1 MCQTLESMRSN
12 PVPQAVPAPA
22 PDHRALQRRAV
33 VALVALSTSAFLFV
47 TAENLPGGLLTIMA
61 ADLGRTTSQVG
72 LLVTAYAVV
81 VVIATVPLAHLT
93 RRFGRRTVLAAT
105 TAVCAVGLTWSAFAV
120 GYPDLLASRVVT
132 ALGQALFWAI
142 VMPAAA
148 SMFPREVRGRMI
160 ARLTIGN
167 SLGPM
172 LGVPFGTWLG
182 QLTTWRTPFLVMAV
196 VSAVACAAILLTM
209 PDASQARDDTSRG
222 THPDRRRFHVLLVI
236 TLLLV
241 TGAFAWITFIT
252 QFLLDVAGFADRW
265 LSVLLLAS
273 GAAGLVGTLLAGLV
287 LDRWPWWTLAGG
299 AAGVVVFLLVLHLFG
314 AAPGPAVVG
323 MLLFGT
329 TFSVVP
335 PVAAHLAMQVAPGA
349 TEMATALSSA
359 VFNIGIASGAA
370 LGAFVVAT
378 WGPHLVPLAGAVFVL
393 AALLLTLSDMR
404 YVHRGRG
411 R

>member
-1 MCQTLESMRSN
+1 MRSN
-12 PVPQAVPAPA
+12 LVPPAVPAPS
-22 PDHRALQRRAV
+22 PEQVALQRRAV
-33 VALVALSTSAFLFV
+33 VALIALSTSAFMFV

-61 ADLGRTTSQVG
+61 RDLERTTSQVG
-72 LLVTAYAVV
+72 LLVTAYAAVV
-81 VVIATVPLAHLT
+81 VVATVPLAQLT
-93 RRFGRRTVLAAT
+93 RRLGRRAVLAGT

-148 SMFPREVRGRMI
+148 SMFPREVRGKMI

-196 VSAVACAAILLTM
+196 ISAVACAAILLTM

-222 THPDRRRFHVLLVI
+222 THPDRRRFAVLLVV

-252 QFLLDVAGFADRW
+252 QFLLDVSGFDERW
-265 LSVLLLAS
+265 LSLLLLAS

-299 AAGVVVFLLVLHLFG
+299 AAGVTVFLLVLQVFG
-314 AAPGPAVVG
+314 GAPGTAVLG

-329 TFSVVP
+329 TFSFVP

-378 WGPHLVPLAGAVFVL
+378 WGPRFVPLAGALFVL
-393 AALLLTLSDMR
+393 AALVLTLWDMR
-404 YVHRGRG
+404 YVRGAARG
-411 R
+411 QRVEAHP

>member
-1 MCQTLESMRSN
+1 MRPDALTPRS
-12 PVPQAVPAPA
+12 VPP
-22 PDHRALQRRAV
+22 RGTSQRRAV
-33 VALVALSTSAFLFV
+33 VALIALSTSAFMFV

-61 ADLGRTTSQVG
+61 RDLERTTSQIG

-81 VVIATVPLAHLT
+81 VVLATVPLAHLT
-93 RRFGRRTVLAAT
+93 RRFGRRVVLAGT
-105 TAVCAVGLTWSAFAV
+105 TAVCAAGLVWSAFAV

-182 QLTTWRTPFLVMAV
+182 QLTTWRTPFLVMALI
-196 VSAVACAAILLTM
+196 SAVACAAILFTM
-209 PDASQARDDTSRG
+209 PHASQARDDTSRG
-222 THPDRRRFHVLLVI
+222 THPDRRRFVVLLAV

-252 QFLLDVAGFADRW
+252 QFLLEVAGFDDRW
-265 LSVLLLAS
+265 LSGLLLAS
-273 GAAGLVGTLLAGLV
+273 GAAGLAGTLLAGLV
-287 LDRWPWWTLAGG
+287 LDRWPWLTLAGG
-299 AAGVVVFLLVLHLFG
+299 AAGVAAFLLLLQLFG
-314 AAPGPAVVG
+314 VTPGAAIVG

-329 TFSVVP
+329 TFSLVP
-335 PVAAHLAMQVAPGA
+335 PAAAHLSMQVAPGA
-349 TEMATALSSA
+349 TEMATALNSS
-359 VFNIGIASGAA
+359 VFNVGIASGAA

-378 WGPHLVPLAGAVFVL
+378 WGPQLVPGAGAIFVL
-393 AALLLTLSDMR
+393 AALALALWDLR
-404 YVHRGRG
+404 YVRRTTRVVVPH
-411 R
+411 